1 MKILRCK
8 TEINILLGKTVLDKI
23 YVNLVA
29 EVIVLVIV
37 IFVLFS

>member
-1 MKILRCK
+1 MKILCCK
-8 TEINILLGKTVLDKI
+8 TEINILLGKVVLDKI
-23 YVNLVA
+23 YINLVA